1 MNVFL
6 ENFDRMIDV
15 ARRQGT
21 MCAVGT
27 EIREGELVTGLR
39 MTARTM
45 HPAFMA
51 GAVRKFDPER
61 DK

>member
-1 MNVFL
+1 
-6 ENFDRMIDV
+6 MIDI

-45 HPAFMA
+45 HPAFMS
-51 GAVRKFDPER
+51 GAIQKFDPER

>member
-1 MNVFL
+1 MNAFL
-6 ENFDRMIDV
+6 ENFDRMIDI

-51 GAVRKFDPER
+51 VPVPKHDPER
-61 DK
+61 DQ